1 MINPYRDLDN
11 FISSE
16 INRNYTISQSEI
28 ERQEQDHLYNGT
40 IKEFEYFVEID
51 NE

>member
-16 INRNYTISQSEI
+16 INRNFSISQSEI
-28 ERQEQDHLYNGT
+28 ETPGARS
-40 IKEFEYFVEID
+40 FVQRYYARV
-51 NE
+51 